1 MALHS
6 HISNLFNPQLFLKY
20 ILNSCY
26 MPYTVRGTA
35 VINMD
40 ILLAFRE
47 LSGAG
52 GGSGDKHQ
60 RKNKYV

>member
-1 MALHS
+1 MNGCLFSYH
-6 HISNLFNPQLFLKY
+6 LFNPQPFLKY

-26 MPYTVRGTA
+26 MLYTVRGTV

-47 LSGAG
+47 LSERGLG
-52 GGSGDKHQ
+52 VGDKHQ
-60 RKNKYV
+60 RNNKYV